1 MLCQYFPKG
10 TDPGIFLGDHLD
22 AVAEE
27 FNDRPRKTFGYRKP
41 GETGYR
47 KPGETMLELINNSS
61 RSEPG
66 IS

>member
-27 FNDRPRKTFGYRKP
+27 FNDRPRKTFV
-41 GETGYR
+41 YR

>member
-1 MLCQYFPKG
+1 LLCQYFPKG

-41 GETGYR
+41 GET
-47 KPGETMLELINNSS
+47 MLELINNSS